1 MGYFHLVSFFL
12 KSSIEHPSTE
22 IIKCTSSLSNELLL
36 IIFGCAFENSKKIS
50 ETGLLHK
57 ANPDGNYG
65 NEITLEV
72 KHPIGKLLGSPQ
84 TYLGEEVLVSGEITE
99 VCPMRGCW
107 IDIKDS
113 DTGSNIRIKVTD
125 GKIVFPLS
133 AKGKYVDIQGRFT
146 KLEFTQVQARNWKI
160 HLSEEQGITL
170 NPEDI
175 NITPEDLVEYRIN
188 GTGANI
194 YTYGCK

>member
-1 MGYFHLVSFFL
+1 M
-12 KSSIEHPSTE
+12 K
-22 IIKCTSSLSNELLL
+22 KLLL
-36 IIFGCAFENSKKIS
+36 ILMVSSLFMGCAVQQAFEDFKNIS
-50 ETGLLHK
+50 ETDLLHK
-57 ANPDGNYG
+57 DNPDGNYG

-72 KHPIGKLLGSPQ
+72 KHQIGKLLGTPQ

-99 VCPMRGCW
+99 VWPMRGCW
-107 IDIKDS
+107 IDVKDL
-113 DTGSNIRIKVTD
+113 DTGSSIRIKVTD

-133 AKGKYVDIQGRFT
+133 AKGKYVDIQGEFT
-146 KLEFTQVQARNWKI
+146 KLEFTEVQARNWKI
-160 HLSEEQGITL
+160 HLAEEQGITL

-175 NITPEDLVEYRIN
+175 KIVPEDLVEYRIN

>member
-1 MGYFHLVSFFL
+1 MKKLILILMVG
-12 KSSIEHPSTE
+12 
-22 IIKCTSSLSNELLL
+22 SL
-36 IIFGCAFENSKKIS
+36 FMGCALEDSKKIS
-50 ETGLLHK
+50 ETDLLHK

-99 VCPMRGCW
+99 V
-107 IDIKDS
+107 
-113 DTGSNIRIKVTD
+113 
-125 GKIVFPLS
+125 
-133 AKGKYVDIQGRFT
+133 QGRS
-146 KLEFTQVQARNWKI
+146 WKI
-160 HLSEEQGITL
+160 HLAEEQGITM

-175 NITPEDLVEYRIN
+175 KITPEDLVEYRIN

-194 YTYGCK
+194 YTFGRK

>member
-1 MGYFHLVSFFL
+1 MKQLIFILIVGSFF
-12 KSSIEHPSTE
+12 I
-22 IIKCTSSLSNELLL
+22 
-36 IIFGCAFENSKKIS
+36 GCAFEDSKKIS
-50 ETGLLHK
+50 EADLLHK

-65 NEITLEV
+65 KEITLQV
-72 KHPIGKLLGSPQ
+72 NHPIGKLLGSPQ
-84 TYLGEEVLVSGEITE
+84 AYLGEEVLVSGEITE

-107 IDIKDS
+107 INVKDL
-113 DTGSNIRIKVTD
+113 DTDSNIRIKVTD

-133 AKGKYVDIQGRFT
+133 AKGKHVDIQGEFT
-146 KLEFTQVQARNWKI
+146 KLEFTEVQARNWKI
-160 HLSEEQGITL
+160 HFAEEQGITL

-188 GTGANI
+188 GTRANI

>member
-1 MGYFHLVSFFL
+1 MKKLILILLVNSLF
-12 KSSIEHPSTE
+12 IG
-22 IIKCTSSLSNELLL
+22 CTL
-36 IIFGCAFENSKKIS
+36 ENSKKVS
-50 ETGLLHK
+50 ESDLLHK

-72 KHPIGKLLGSPQ
+72 NHPISKLLGSPQ

-107 IDIKDS
+107 INVKDPE
-113 DTGSNIRIKVTD
+113 TGSNIRVKVTD

-133 AKGKYVDIQGRFT
+133 AKGKYVDIQGKFA
-146 KLEFTQVQARNWKI
+146 KLEFTEFQAKKWKI
-160 HLSEEQGITL
+160 HLAEEQGIIL
-170 NPEDI
+170 NSEDV

>member
-1 MGYFHLVSFFL
+1 MKKLILILLVNSLF
-12 KSSIEHPSTE
+12 IG
-22 IIKCTSSLSNELLL
+22 CTL
-36 IIFGCAFENSKKIS
+36 ENSKKVS
-50 ETGLLHK
+50 ESDLLNK
-57 ANPDGNYG
+57 TNPDGNYG
-65 NEITLEV
+65 NEITLIV
-72 KHPIGKLLGSPQ
+72 NYPIGKLLDSPQ

-107 IDIKDS
+107 INVKAPE
-113 DTGSNIRIKVTD
+113 TGSNIRVKVTD

-133 AKGKYVDIQGRFT
+133 AKGKYVDIQGEFA
-146 KLEFTQVQARNWKI
+146 KLEFTETQARNWKM
-160 HLSEEQGITL
+160 HLAEEQGITL

-188 GTGANI
+188 GTGATI